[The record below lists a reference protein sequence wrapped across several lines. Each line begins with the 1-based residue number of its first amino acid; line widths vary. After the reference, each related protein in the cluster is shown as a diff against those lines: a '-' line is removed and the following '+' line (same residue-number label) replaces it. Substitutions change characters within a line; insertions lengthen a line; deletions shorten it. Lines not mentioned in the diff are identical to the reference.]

1 MEFKVYRE
9 AAKKE
14 DDAQQHLF
22 DQLKRSQEAAAEEVK
37 NLREENQELKKEL
50 EERPT
55 MKAVLDGFRGTPTY
69 YEELND
75 KVVEKIQLCQEVASN
90 YLAENPG
97 GAVDGFI
104 KHYINL
110 EEKIHAEKLASWATV
125 VATMPRGTVLPFT
138 SGSVPVES
146 QPPPQN

>member
-37 NLREENQELKKEL
+37 NLREENRELKKEL

-55 MKAVLDGFRGTPTY
+55 TKAVLDGFRGTPTY

-75 KVVEKIQLCQEVASN
+75 KVVEKIQL
-90 YLAENPG
+90 
-97 GAVDGFI
+97 
-104 KHYINL
+104 
-110 EEKIHAEKLASWATV
+110 
-125 VATMPRGTVLPFT
+125 
-138 SGSVPVES
+138 
-146 QPPPQN
+146 